1 MPAFKHVLTEGTDKF
16 TAFRRYLAAEANK
29 LTDLEMTEVVD
40 RLSNWSYLHLSFME
54 DEPTRAELE
63 VMMYAEMEN
72 RNRAQILRRL
82 YSRWQRVIR
91 EEHHKEMG
99 I

>member
-1 MPAFKHVLTEGTDKF
+1 
-16 TAFRRYLAAEANK
+16 
-29 LTDLEMTEVVD
+29 
-40 RLSNWSYLHLSFME
+40 
-54 DEPTRAELE
+54 
-63 VMMYAEMEN
+63 MMYAEMEN